1 MKRACALKYRDIIH
15 ETVAENS
22 RKSNFVR
29 IFPAKNC
36 KMYDKYFSG
45 QRPLNKILY
54 KVLFTS
60 EILPFR
66 KHLKTGDHEAESSM
80 AGTPMGHR
88 SMEPGSTTDASTAGQ
103 TSDHTKESTS
113 RPERIPSAT
122 GTK

>member
-1 MKRACALKYRDIIH
+1 MKRACALKYRDIIA
-15 ETVAENS
+15 ETISENS

-66 KHLKTGDHEAESSM
+66 KHLKTNDHHNGAESSM
-80 AGTPMGHR
+80 AGTPMGH
-88 SMEPGSTTDASTAGQ
+88 SHMEPDSATASTAG
-103 TSDHTKESTS
+103 
-113 RPERIPSAT
+113 
-122 GTK
+122 